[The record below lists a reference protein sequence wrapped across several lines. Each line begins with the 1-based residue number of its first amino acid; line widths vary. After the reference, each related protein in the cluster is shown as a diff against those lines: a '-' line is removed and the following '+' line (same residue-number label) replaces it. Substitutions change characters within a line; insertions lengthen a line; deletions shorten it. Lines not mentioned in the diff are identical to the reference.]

1 VTPATALGASQVGEE
16 HQGEAAGEI
25 EIRVGGAGVR
35 LLSIRQRAREHWY
48 LIADLVGQLVVISE
62 HVRCGT
68 SSLEHLRRLQERLD
82 WEGDRIEVEINNRY
96 LERKGVRREK
106 TNGRPVVYAVPFAPG
121 NRLGADPG
129 AIADTANDKTRLGP

>member
-1 VTPATALGASQVGEE
+1 
-16 HQGEAAGEI
+16 
-25 EIRVGGAGVR
+25 
-35 LLSIRQRAREHWY
+35 LSSRDRPDAHWH
-48 LIADLVGQLVVISE
+48 LMVELVGQVIVMAE

-82 WEGDRIEVEINNRY
+82 WEGDRIQVEINNRY